1 MQVKNLLYGG
11 SVELLFEQFHHKYT
25 VDGEPIPSV
34 TGILSII
41 NKPMLVN
48 WAANVAV
55 DSIKEKL
62 LPGVSFDEIQIGEML
77 ETARK
82 APYQKKKDAGA
93 IGTIVHQW
101 VEDYIHGKNP
111 SVPVNEGIRKSV
123 EQFLSWV
130 SIYNVKFLCSEQMIY
145 SKQYKYTGTLDFI
158 CQIDGK
164 LYIGDLKTSK
174 GIYNE
179 YFIQTAAYRYARVE
193 EFPQEQFS
201 GQIIIR
207 VGKDGEFERGIIRDD
222 SMYKKM
228 FDGFIAA
235 KNLAATM
242 KKLEDW
248 KPEK

>member
-1 MQVKNLLYGG
+1 MQTKNLLYGG
-11 SVELLFEQFHHKYT
+11 SVELLFESFHHKYT
-25 VDGEPIPSV
+25 VDGDIIPSV

-48 WAANVAV
+48 WAANTAV
-55 DSIKEKL
+55 DSIAEKL
-62 LPGVSFDEIQIGEML
+62 KAGVSFDEVQIGEML

-93 IGTIVHQW
+93 IGTLVHEW
-101 VEDYIHGKNP
+101 VEQYIHGMNP
-111 SVPVNEGIRKSV
+111 PVPVNEGIRKSV

-130 SIYNVKFLCSEQMIY
+130 SIYKVKFLCSEQMIY

-158 CQIDGK
+158 CEIDGK

-179 YFIQTAAYRYARVE
+179 YFIQTSAYRYARTE
-193 EFPQEQFS
+193 EFPAEQFA

-207 VGKDGEFERGIIRDD
+207 VGKDGEFERGIMRDD
-222 SMYKKM
+222 SMYRRM

-235 KNLAATM
+235 KNLSTTM
-242 KKLEDW
+242 KRLEEF